1 VRRLLDVKEAWGGSL
16 NDVALT
22 VVAGALRQLA
32 LLRRVAPAPIKVM
45 VPVSRRGEAEA
56 AAMGN
61 RIAFVFITLPVHLR
75 DPLARLVAIREETTA
90 FKDSERASGGEVLL
104 RGLGVLPQALQ
115 APVARYAA
123 SARMYNIVVSNV
135 PGPRMPVYLLGA
147 ECVEV
152 LPAIPLS
159 EGHALS
165 IGVFT
170 LRDSVCFGAY
180 ADPEAL
186 PQASELPAAL
196 NVATLEL
203 SAIAAQPAQPQAK
216 PRAAA
221 GGTRTARPVAVPS

>member
-1 VRRLLDVKEAWGGSL
+1 
-16 NDVALT
+16 
-22 VVAGALRQLA
+22 
-32 LLRRVAPAPIKVM
+32 M
-45 VPVSRRGEAEA
+45 
-56 AAMGN
+56 
-61 RIAFVFITLPVHLR
+61 
-75 DPLARLVAIREETTA
+75 
-90 FKDSERASGGEVLL
+90 
-104 RGLGVLPQALQ
+104 RGLGVLPVPLH

-123 SARMYNIVVSNV
+123 SARMYNLVVSNV

-186 PQASELPAAL
+186 PQVRELPAAL
-196 NVATLEL
+196 SVATLEL
-203 SAIAAQPAQPQAK
+203 SAIAGAEAQ
-216 PRAAA
+216 AA
-221 GGTRTARPVAVPS
+221 